1 MSEDTMK
8 LSKTTARAESY
19 AAAHT
24 AVDCSARLIRH
35 AEQSDL
41 EGIERLLTENKLP
54 TAGVRESLDHF
65 VIAEDRSAV
74 IGAIGLEVFG
84 DSALLR
90 SAVVDQH
97 ARSTGL
103 GTELV
108 QRVIAKAAQ
117 IGVRELYLLTT
128 TAQDYFPRFGFVH
141 TARETAPEG
150 IRGSVEFRGACPASA
165 TLMVRIATPKE
176 GEIEQSQGSTR

>member
-1 MSEDTMK
+1 MSLSMSEDTMK

-24 AVDCSARLIRH
+24 AVDCSVRLIRH

-84 DSALLR
+84 DSA
-90 SAVVDQH
+90 
-97 ARSTGL
+97 
-103 GTELV
+103 
-108 QRVIAKAAQ
+108 
-117 IGVRELYLLTT
+117 
-128 TAQDYFPRFGFVH
+128 
-141 TARETAPEG
+141 RETAPEG